1 MRNLRVTVTI
11 ECAIPMDSI
20 DYIPMYKRP
29 PITAQVV
36 IGTPGTILYWTSA
49 KKLGVNYVKILVF
62 DEADQMLAEPCRMWS
77 VVFFLYANS
86 AFLYVKIVGWI
97 LCFFNVSKNMRSFG
111 EREDR
116 DEIVKEFN
124 DGLTRVLVSTD
135 LLDQGFDQQQ
145 IKLVINYDLPVK
157 HDRTTQPDFEAYMH
171 RIRIA
176 GRFGRKGAVFH
187 LLCGYMDGLIM
198 SEIEN
203 HSGIEVAELVSV
215 VNW

>member
-1 MRNLRVTVTI
+1 MFSEEVEDGEVGD
-11 ECAIPMDSI
+11 EEFEKCAIPMDSI

-62 DEADQMLAEPCRMWS
+62 DEADQMLAEDGFEDDSLRLKKKKSKVS
-77 VVFFLYANS
+77 VLTA
-86 AFLYVKIVGWI
+86 
-97 LCFFNVSKNMRSFG
+97 SFG
-111 EREDR
+111 ERDR